1 MLHSAR
7 NLNVFKFNRSRA
19 IPLLLCLLIA
29 SALTACQ
36 PVQAVPANAASST
49 AANTPSAQI
58 PQVTIKA
65 QDFAFDMP
73 DELPAGFVSITFTN
87 EGQVNH
93 HGYAMRL
100 LEGVTLDQVTAALAA
115 DDAEQSGAEPPQIN
129 DLAFFLPDTDPGKS
143 NQATVELAPGDWV
156 LVSFSMDPSSGDST
170 PDWAKGSIQ
179 EFTVTDTAD
188 TNASESATPP
198 TADVTVTIGADDFD
212 MPTELAA
219 GEQTLEIVNNSG
231 ADDGYVFFLKLGG
244 DTTVESTLAAFDAM
258 FAGQEPETTPEVSA
272 VGGLMGYNLGKSYYT
287 TINFEPGNYA
297 AISSI
302 NGEEFPYSGLYKN
315 FTVK

>member
-1 MLHSAR
+1 MAGTIS
-7 NLNVFKFNRSRA
+7 
-19 IPLLLCLLIA
+19 LLLCLLITI
-29 SALTACQ
+29 ALTGCQ

-49 AANTPSAQI
+49 TTNAPSAEI
-58 PQVTIKA
+58 PQITIKA

-100 LEGVTLDQVTAALAA
+100 LEGVTLDQVTAAMAA
-115 DDAEQSGAEPPQIN
+115 ENEEQNGAEPPQIS
-129 DLAFFLPDTDPGKS
+129 DLFFFLPDTDPGKS
-143 NQATVELAPGDWV
+143 NQATVELAPGHWV
-156 LVSFSMDPSSGDST
+156 LVSFSMDSTSGDPT
-170 PDWAKGSIQ
+170 PDWAKGSIK
-179 EFTVTDTAD
+179 EFTVAD
-188 TNASESATPP
+188 SGGTNASEPPAP
-198 TADVTVTIGADDFD
+198 TADMTVTIGADDFD

-219 GEQTLEIVNNSG
+219 GEQTIEIVNNGG
-231 ADDGYVFFLKLGG
+231 ADGGYIFFVKLGG
-244 DTTVESTLAAFDAM
+244 DTTVESALAAFNAM
-258 FAGQEPETTPEVSA
+258 FAGEEPETMPEIST

-315 FTVK
+315 FSVK